1 MKCAPCHSIGP
12 GAKNKVGPE
21 QNGLVGRKAG
31 SVEGFNYSEAM
42 KNSGITWD
50 EATLDEYITDPK
62 KKVPGNKMVF
72 PGIKD
77 ELQRGDLIAYL
88 ASFNADGTQEVATR
102 RLEVG
107 FLKRRGPTVR
117 GALPFRAAAA
127 RPRCRLPHRARARF
141 SLRSPRPEQCP

>member
-1 MKCAPCHSIGP
+1 MIARSRDDVVREPKGKETGMLKWVIAAGVMVALPTVALAQDVEAGKKVFVKCAPCHSIGP

-21 QNGLVGRKAG
+21 QNGLIGRKAG

-50 EATLDEYITDPK
+50 EASLDEYLADPK

-77 ELQRGDLIAYL
+77 ELQRADLIAYL
-88 ASFNADGTQEVATR
+88 ATFNADGTN
-102 RLEVG
+102 
-107 FLKRRGPTVR
+107 K
-117 GALPFRAAAA
+117 
-127 RPRCRLPHRARARF
+127 
-141 SLRSPRPEQCP
+141 

>member
-1 MKCAPCHSIGP
+1 MIARSRDDVVREPKGKETGMLRWVVAASVMVLLPSVASAQDAEAGKKVFAKCAPCHSIGP

-50 EATLDEYITDPK
+50 EANLDEYITDPK

-77 ELQRGDLIAYL
+77 ELQRADLIAYL
-88 ASFNADGTQEVATR
+88 GSFNADGSS
-102 RLEVG
+102 
-107 FLKRRGPTVR
+107 KK
-117 GALPFRAAAA
+117 
-127 RPRCRLPHRARARF
+127 
-141 SLRSPRPEQCP
+141 

>member
-1 MKCAPCHSIGP
+1 MIARSRDDVVREPKGKETGMLKWVVAASVMVALPTVALAQDAEAGKKVFVKCAPCHSIGP

-21 QNGLVGRKAG
+21 QNGLIGRKAG

-50 EATLDEYITDPK
+50 ETSLDEYLTDPK
-62 KKVPGNKMVF
+62 KKIPGNKMVF

-88 ASFNADGTQEVATR
+88 ASFNADGTN
-102 RLEVG
+102 
-107 FLKRRGPTVR
+107 K
-117 GALPFRAAAA
+117 
-127 RPRCRLPHRARARF
+127 
-141 SLRSPRPEQCP
+141 